1 MGFTRLLFAACCA
14 LTVLAIPN
22 SIIDPRSRK
31 DKCRCIP
38 GDKCWPEVKEWSTL
52 NSTVKGRLTATTPL
66 ASVCHDPTYNAVE
79 CDNLKQV
86 WTLPETHQFSPAE
99 FDAPYF
105 QNGSCDPFGPR
116 TTPCTLGNY
125 ASYSIEVT
133 EADDVAAA
141 FDFARKRN
149 IRLTIKNTGHDFL
162 GKSAGKGSL
171 ELWTHNLKDASF
183 IPNYGSRAYSGAAV
197 KLGAGLT
204 TAEAYLFAHQ
214 HGVQVAGSSCA
225 TVGIA
230 GGYTSGGGHN
240 PLMGHYGLAADNVLE
255 WEVVLSSGEHVI
267 AKPDGDYKDL
277 YWALS
282 GGGAGTF
289 GVVLS
294 LTTKAHT
301 DVPTGGA
308 RMTIPAAGISADS
321 FWDVVLAYYSTL
333 MPVLD
338 QGTYVTALLTQD
350 MLVVYAATA
359 LNRTAAQVSDQFQ
372 PFQKYLH
379 DKAIPY
385 TKNFTYYD
393 NFYDHMNN
401 YLGPYPNG
409 GLGPVSQLTGGHL
422 ARKDV
427 FATKNS
433 TQKLVDALRTITS
446 TGQYIFGMNAFN
458 MDSTQTAR
466 DANKPELH
474 AVMPTWRDT
483 RVHFVAVAGWDY
495 TIPKQQMVDRQHD
508 MATRILPILK
518 AATPGKGTY
527 LNEANFEE
535 PDWQDEF
542 YGPNYPRLSKIKR
555 TYDADQLLY
564 ARTAVGSEYWS
575 EDRDGRLCTIK
586 Y

>member
-1 MGFTRLLFAACCA
+1 MMGFARLLFAACYA

-22 SIIDPRSRK
+22 SIIDPRNRK
-31 DKCRCIP
+31 DTCRCIP

-52 NSTVKGRLTATTPL
+52 NSTVKGRLTATTLL
-66 ASVCHDPTYNAVE
+66 ASACHDPTYNAVE
-79 CDNLKQV
+79 CDNLK
-86 WTLPETHQFSPAE
+86 QFSPAE

-125 ASYSIEVT
+125 ASYSIKVT

-149 IRLTIKNTGHDFL
+149 IRLTIKNTGHAFL

-240 PLMGHYGLAADNVLE
+240 PLMGHYGLAADNPE
-255 WEVVLSSGEHVI
+255 
-267 AKPDGDYKDL
+267 GDYRDL

-308 RMTIPAAGISADS
+308 RMTIPAAGISADG

-350 MLVVYAATA
+350 MLVVYVATA
-359 LNRTAAQVSDQFQ
+359 LNRTAAQVSDQLQ
-372 PFQKYLH
+372 PFQKYFH

-427 FATKNS
+427 FVTKNS

-446 TGQYIFGMNAFN
+446 T
-458 MDSTQTAR
+458 DSAR
-466 DANKPELH
+466 CKQARTTRRH
-474 AVMPTWRDT
+474 AYVKDT

-495 TIPKQQMVDRQHD
+495 SIPKQQMVDRQHD

-575 EDRDGRLCTIK
+575 EDGDGRLCTIK